1 MIIIIYFNFIKTI
14 IVNMKISELI
24 VTPPELIAESRELG
38 ARIARLR
45 KARRVLQS
53 DAAVRAGVSRPT
65 AGRIEAGDPG
75 RTLGQV
81 LRYLHAIAPGV
92 TLLQLMQQ
100 SDPALLALSEAEKTK
115 RVRRLSGKQLEALD
129 F

>member
-1 MIIIIYFNFIKTI
+1 
-14 IVNMKISELI
+14 MKLSELI
-24 VTPPELIAESRELG
+24 VTPPNLLAQSRELG
-38 ARIARLR
+38 ARITRLR

-53 DAAVRAGVSRPT
+53 EAALRAGVSRPT

-75 RTLGQV
+75 RTLGQL

-92 TLLQLMQQ
+92 SLLQLVQE
-100 SDPALLALSEAEKTK
+100 SDPSLLALAEAEKTK
-115 RVRRLSGKQLEALD
+115 RVRRLSDKQLAKLD

>member
-1 MIIIIYFNFIKTI
+1 
-14 IVNMKISELI
+14 MKLSELI
-24 VTPPELIAESRELG
+24 VTPPHLLVESREIG
-38 ARIARLR
+38 ARISRLR

-53 DAAVRAGVSRPT
+53 EAALRAGVSRPT

-92 TLLQLMQQ
+92 SLQQLVQE
-100 SDPALLALSEAEKTK
+100 SDPSLLALAEAEKTK
-115 RVRRLSGKQLEALD
+115 RVRRLSDKQLEKLD

>member
-1 MIIIIYFNFIKTI
+1 
-14 IVNMKISELI
+14 MKISELI

>member
-1 MIIIIYFNFIKTI
+1 MKSFELTI
-14 IVNMKISELI
+14 
-24 VTPPELIAESRELG
+24 TPLHLLAEFKLLG
-38 ARIARLR
+38 ARISRLR

-53 DAAVRAGVSRPT
+53 DAALRAGMSRPT
-65 AGRIEAGDPG
+65 AVRIEAGDPG

-92 TLLQLMQQ
+92 TLQQLVQE
-100 SDPALLALSEAEKTK
+100 SDPSLLALSEAEKTK
-115 RVRRLSGKQLEALD
+115 RVRRLSDKQLAALD